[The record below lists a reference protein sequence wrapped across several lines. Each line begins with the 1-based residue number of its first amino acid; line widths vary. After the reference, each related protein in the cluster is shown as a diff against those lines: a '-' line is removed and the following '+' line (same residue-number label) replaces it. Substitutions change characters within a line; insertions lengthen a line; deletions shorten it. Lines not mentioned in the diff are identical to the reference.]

1 MEPTTFT
8 LADLKD
14 AVWTPEQEREFDE
27 QEARQEAYLA
37 TEYGADP
44 DEPPEHE
51 PSKAERIIA
60 RAEDRHAYITERR
73 AEIAQHDVEID
84 RLTEALK
91 LIEVTEDEQII
102 LARGELLARLDQHRK
117 ARNWAEYKLGG
128 EARDTLYRA
137 KQKVA
142 KRTTVKPKAAPVK
155 HRRAPNPGKWVRG
168 THYTSKPRER
178 AEDWYY
184 RKSPAAVL
192 ILVEEKRLL
201 PVDAM
206 YAGIIARHLET
217 HQRSKG
223 VNPRRITCEEL
234 AAKASRERK
243 SAQRSVS
250 RMVSEGALIVL
261 DSGRGTHHGALYTF
275 PARAS

>member
-1 MEPTTFT
+1 MQTISA
-8 LADLKD
+8 ADLQGE
-14 AVWTPEQEREFDE
+14 VWTPEQEREFDE

-37 TEYGADP
+37 AEYGAAD
-44 DEPPEHE
+44 DETHE
-51 PSKAERIIA
+51 TETTKAERIIA
-60 RAEDRHAYITERR
+60 RADDRQAFFTERR
-73 AEIAQHDVEID
+73 AEIAQHNIEID
-84 RLTEALK
+84 RLAGALK
-91 LIEVTEDEQII
+91 LIEVTDDEEVI
-102 LARGELLARLDQHRK
+102 LARAELLAKLDRHRK
-117 ARNWAEYKLGG
+117 ARDWAEYKLGG

-142 KRTTVKPKAAPVK
+142 RRKTVQPKAAQSKPRQALK
-155 HRRAPNPGKWVRG
+155 QGKWVRG

-192 ILVEEKRLL
+192 SLVEEKKLL

-250 RMVSEGALIVL
+250 RMVSEGVLIVL